1 MGTNGALDTMAID
14 IPFDALKIKSGG
26 DGLLDVAFL
35 PDGKAWAWAAAGRS
49 SPRMTPA
56 DRGPRTSPPMTCRR
70 TCTRSN
76 SSAIE
81 GTSSARAASCS
92 LLSDYEL
99 RDNRDESAARRGQGW
114 STARRAAHACK
125 RAQISHAAYEG
136 LMLCNDGSWFDDIW
150 PSGSRMR
157 CPARYQRA
165 GHMHDYCPQRALELY
180 RVEPHPMR

>member
-92 LLSDYEL
+92 LPSDYEV
-99 RDNRDESAARRGQGW
+99 RDNRDESDAPRRPGE
-114 STARRAAHACK
+114 RRALGPGLVVRGAPYT
-125 RAQISHAAYEG
+125 RAAAGGNRSRMLRLTVASHAVQRPTTDQHG
-136 LMLCNDGSWFDDIW
+136 LMIMAERRPHEVSCDTSA
-150 PSGSRMR
+150 PSV
-157 CPARYQRA
+157 
-165 GHMHDYCPQRALELY
+165 HYCCLT
-180 RVEPHPMR
+180 